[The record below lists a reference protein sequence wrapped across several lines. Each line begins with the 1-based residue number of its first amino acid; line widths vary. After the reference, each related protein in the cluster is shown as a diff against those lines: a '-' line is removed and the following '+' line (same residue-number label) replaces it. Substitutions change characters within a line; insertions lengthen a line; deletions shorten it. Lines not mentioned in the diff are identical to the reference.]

1 MTRRALVIG
10 CGGVAGGAWT
20 IAMLDSLVRATGWD
34 PRTADIL
41 MGTSSGSV
49 IVSLLGGGISVERL
63 LENQRTGHSRSTR
76 WNHDRSSG
84 GALPPLPSLPFP
96 GAPGLLWQGLRGRAS
111 AMTALSGALP
121 KGGLDIGPLQQLIAT
136 VATTKDWVAHP
147 ATWVVAV
154 DDRTAGRVAFG
165 SPGAPRARLQDA
177 VCASCA
183 IPGWA
188 PPIRIGQAR
197 YLDGGIASPTSA
209 DLLVNSDVEDVIV
222 ITPMASRQL
231 DRPATVAHRAE
242 RMMRKIM
249 TATVRSEIAELERH
263 GKRVM
268 WLDASPEDLH
278 AFGYNMMD
286 PGRRMQVLET
296 ALRTT
301 PLTVDNALRTQQ
313 SIFSQRESL

>member
-20 IAMLDSLVRATGWD
+20 IAMLDSLSRATGWD

-63 LENQRTGHSRSTR
+63 LENQRTGHSRSTQ

-84 GALPPLPSLPFP
+84 GALPPLPSGPLP
-96 GAPGLLWQGLRGRAS
+96 GAPGLVWQGLRGRAS
-111 AMTALSGALP
+111 AMTALSGLLP
-121 KGGLDIGPLQQLIAT
+121 KGRLDIGPLQQLIST
-136 VATTKDWVAHP
+136 VATTRDWVAHP

-154 DDRTAGRVAFG
+154 DDRTAERVAFG
-165 SPGAPRARLQDA
+165 SPGAPHARLQDA
-177 VCASCA
+177 VSASCA

-188 PPIRIGQAR
+188 PPIRIGRAR

-209 DLLVNSDVEDVIV
+209 DLLAHSDIDEVII
-222 ITPMASRQL
+222 ITPMASRKL
-231 DRPATVAHRAE
+231 DRPASLAHRAE
-242 RMMRKIM
+242 RMMRKVM
-249 TATVRSEIAELERH
+249 TARVTSEIAKLEQS
-263 GKRVM
+263 GKRVL
-268 WLDASPEDLH
+268 WLDPSPEDLH

-286 PGRRMQVLET
+286 PKRRHLVLET

-301 PLTVDNALRTQQ
+301 PLTVENALR
-313 SIFSQRESL
+313 IMPGVPSLTE

>member
-20 IAMLDSLVRATGWD
+20 IAMLDSLSRATGWD

-49 IVSLLGGGISVERL
+49 IVSLLGGSVSVERL
-63 LENQRTGHSRSTR
+63 LENQRTGLSRTTR
-76 WNHDRSSG
+76 WNHERSSG
-84 GALPPLPSLPFP
+84 GALPPLPAGPMP
-96 GAPGLLWQGLRGRAS
+96 GAPGLVWQGLRGRAS
-111 AMTALSGALP
+111 AMTALSGLLP
-121 KGGLDIGPLQQLIAT
+121 KGRLDIAPLQQLIST
-136 VATTKDWVAHP
+136 VTTTNDWVAHP

-154 DDRTAGRVAFG
+154 DDRTAERVAFG

-188 PPIRIGQAR
+188 PPIRIGDAR
-197 YLDGGIASPTSA
+197 YLDGGITSPTSA
-209 DLLVNSDVEDVIV
+209 DLLANSDVDEVVI
-222 ITPMASRQL
+222 ITPMASRKL
-231 DRPATVAHRAE
+231 DRPATLAHRAE
-242 RMMRKIM
+242 RLMRKIM
-249 TATVRSEIAELERH
+249 TARVTSEIAQLERS
-263 GKRVM
+263 GKQVL
-268 WLDASPEDLH
+268 WLDPSPEDLH

-286 PGRRMQVLET
+286 PKRRQRVLET

-301 PLTVDNALRTQQ
+301 PHTVENALRITPVCA
-313 SIFSQRESL
+313 

>member
-20 IAMLDSLVRATGWD
+20 IAMLDSLSRATGWD

-63 LENQRTGHSRSTR
+63 LENQRTGLSRSAR
-76 WNHDRSSG
+76 WDHDRSSG
-84 GALPPLPSLPFP
+84 GALPPLPSGPLP

-111 AMTALSGALP
+111 AMTALSGMLP
-121 KGGLDIGPLQQLIAT
+121 KGRLDTGPLQQLIST
-136 VATTKDWVAHP
+136 VATREDWVVHP

-154 DDRTAGRVAFG
+154 DDRTAERVAFG

-188 PPIRIGQAR
+188 PPVRIGRAR

-209 DLLVNSDVEDVIV
+209 DLLMNSDVDEIII
-222 ITPMASRQL
+222 ITPMASRRL
-231 DRPATVAHRAE
+231 DHPPTLAHRAE
-242 RMMRKIM
+242 RLMRKVM
-249 TATVRSEIAELERH
+249 TARVTSEIAQLERS
-263 GKRVM
+263 GKRVL
-268 WLDASPEDLH
+268 WLDPSPDDLQ

-286 PGRRMQVLET
+286 PGRRQHVLET

-301 PLTVDNALRTQQ
+301 PLTVENALRITPVCA
-313 SIFSQRESL
+313 

>member
-20 IAMLDSLVRATGWD
+20 IAMLDSLSRATGWD

-49 IVSLLGGGISVERL
+49 IVSLLGGGTSVERL
-63 LENQRTGHSRSTR
+63 LDNQRTGLSRSTA
-76 WNHDRSSG
+76 WDHNRSSG
-84 GALPPLPSLPFP
+84 GALPPLPSGPLP
-96 GAPGLLWQGLRGRAS
+96 GAPGLVWQGLRGRAS
-111 AMTALSGALP
+111 AMTALSGLLP
-121 KGGLDIGPLQQLIAT
+121 KGRLDISPLQQLIST
-136 VATTKDWVAHP
+136 VATSNDWVAHP

-154 DDRTAGRVAFG
+154 DDRTAERVAFG
-165 SPGAPRARLQDA
+165 APGAPRARLQDA

-209 DLLVNSDVEDVIV
+209 DLLVDSDVDEVII

-231 DRPATVAHRAE
+231 DRPATLAHRVE
-242 RMMRKIM
+242 RMMRKVM
-249 TATVRSEIAELERH
+249 TDRVTSEIARLERN
-263 GKRVM
+263 GKRVL
-268 WLDASPEDLH
+268 WLDPSPEDLQ

-286 PGRRMQVLET
+286 PGRRQQVLDT

-301 PLTVDNALRTQQ
+301 PLTVENALRITPVYA
-313 SIFSQRESL
+313 

>member
-20 IAMLDSLVRATGWD
+20 IAMLDSLSRATGWD

-63 LENQRTGHSRSTR
+63 LENQRTGLSRSTR

-84 GALPPLPSLPFP
+84 GALPPLPSGPLP
-96 GAPGLLWQGLRGRAS
+96 GAPGLVWQGLRGRAS
-111 AMTALSGALP
+111 AMTALSGLLP
-121 KGGLDIGPLQQLIAT
+121 KGRLDIGPLQQLVDT

-154 DDRTAGRVAFG
+154 DDRTAERVAFG

-188 PPIRIGQAR
+188 PPIRIGGAR

-209 DLLVNSDVEDVIV
+209 DLLADSDVDEVII
-222 ITPMASRQL
+222 ITPMASRTL
-231 DRPATVAHRAE
+231 DRPATLAHRAE

-249 TATVRSEIAELERH
+249 TARVTSEITRLEQS
-263 GKRVM
+263 GKRVL
-268 WLDASPEDLH
+268 WLDPSPEDLQ

-286 PGRRMQVLET
+286 PRRRQHVLET

-301 PLTVDNALRTQQ
+301 PLTVENALRITPVCV
-313 SIFSQRESL
+313 

>member
-20 IAMLDSLVRATGWD
+20 IAMLDSLARATGWD

-49 IVSLLGGGISVERL
+49 IVSLLGGGISVDRL
-63 LENQRTGHSRSTR
+63 LDNQRTGISRTTA
-76 WNHDRSSG
+76 WDHDRSSG
-84 GALPPLPSLPFP
+84 NALPPLPGFPLP
-96 GAPGLLWQGLRGRAS
+96 GAPGLLWQGLRRNAS
-111 AMTALSGALP
+111 AMTALSGLLP
-121 KGGLDIGPLQQLIAT
+121 KGRLDTGPLQALMDT
-136 VATTKDWVAHP
+136 VAVQDDWVSHP

-154 DDRTAGRVAFG
+154 DDRTAKRVAFG

-188 PPIRIGQAR
+188 PPVSIGHAR

-209 DLLVNSDVEDVIV
+209 DLLLKSDVDEIIM
-222 ITPMASRQL
+222 ITPMASRRL
-231 DRPATVAHRAE
+231 DKPATMAHRME
-242 RMMRKIM
+242 RLLRKVM
-249 TATVRSEIAELERH
+249 TARVQSEIALLERC
-263 GKRVM
+263 GKRVL
-268 WLDASPEDLH
+268 WLDPSPEDLQ

-286 PGRRMQVLET
+286 PKRRRTVLET

-301 PLTVDNALRTQQ
+301 PLTVENALQQ
-313 SIFSQRESL
+313 QPHVQR